1 MNDLRILVTGC
12 GAIVAPSIIK
22 NYKEVKERS
31 IYVVGVDIKKNVSN
45 KYIDK
50 FYQCK
55 KASDEEY
62 IPTLIKICKKENY
75 VVLLPADEDS
85 TEVLILKEG
94 KQIVDGTEDVE
105 YTTIDDENETKEVFE
120 IFKDKFKDEFDFE
133 DDEDEEDETEE

>member
-1 MNDLRILVTGC
+1 MDNENINEENNIVTLKDEKGNDVRFEFL
-12 GAIVAPSIIK
+12 
-22 NYKEVKERS
+22 
-31 IYVVGVDIKKNVSN
+31 D
-45 KYIDK
+45 YIQ
-50 FYQCK
+50 Y
-55 KASDEEY
+55 
-62 IPTLIKICKKENY
+62 LGENY

-133 DDEDEEDETEE
+133 DDEDEDEEETEE